1 MVRAASSSSPSAK
14 HISPEYPVKIDSI
27 RPHASI
33 AAGVSVFAWY
43 DPLRGPGSN
52 WDPSGPAVGFERPP
66 RNKHRPKHQRVR
78 LFRFDIDRTV
88 WNTRSD
94 LGDGD
99 LTRFGVLQELV
110 VASEQTFVVAIAAEI
125 LSRREHS
132 ATELRR
138 KLRAKGFGSVACDVA
153 VARLEDRG
161 FQSDARFAE
170 MWIRTRMRGKG
181 VSRRALLA
189 TLAEKGVERE
199 AATAAVAAYESEH
212 PECFESALAAHVAA
226 FGVDPGALDRQQQ
239 MRYIQRLTRKGFDL
253 SRVKK
258 YFA

>member
-1 MVRAASSSSPSAK
+1 MRAASSSSPSAK
-14 HISPEYPVKIDSI
+14 HISPDYPVKIDSI

-33 AAGVSVFAWY
+33 AAGVSVFAWW

-52 WDPSGPAVGFERPP
+52 WDPAGRAAEFERPP

-88 WNTRSD
+88 WRTRSD
-94 LGDGD
+94 LREGD

-110 VASEQTFVVAIAAEI
+110 VSSEETFVVAAAADI

-138 KLRAKGFGSVACDVA
+138 KLRAKGFGPGACAVA
-153 VARLEDRG
+153 VTRLEDRG
-161 FQSDARFAE
+161 YQSDIRFAE

-181 VSRRALLA
+181 VSRRALLT
-189 TLAEKGVERE
+189 TLAEKGVGRE
-199 AATAAVAAYESEH
+199 VAAAAVAAYEAEH
-212 PECFESALAAHVAA
+212 PECFQTALAAHVAA
-226 FGVDPGALDRQQQ
+226 LGVDGESLKREERQ
-239 MRYIQRLTRKGFDL
+239 RYMQRLVRKGFDVAE
-253 SRVKK
+253 VKK